1 MPAMTT
7 AASLETVLNHPAIW
21 RGASFARVTPGVPT
35 GFNELDNVIPGA
47 GWPVGAVTEVYAE
60 RPGLGE
66 LQLVMPAAAR
76 LTQSGHWVS
85 LIGAPHIPYAPALAS
100 QGVDLG
106 RILLVNPQTLE
117 EKLWAAEQALRASCC
132 GAVLLW
138 VEQIPERALRRLQL
152 AAEEGETT
160 LLLFRSGRV
169 TPASMAALRLHVSR
183 ADSRTIVRVLKR
195 RGGGL
200 PAPVT
205 LDLHRWIRFPA
216 RPTEAPERAPRL
228 PAYS

>member
-1 MPAMTT
+1 
-7 AASLETVLNHPAIW
+7 
-21 RGASFARVTPGVPT
+21 
-35 GFNELDNVIPGA
+35 
-47 GWPVGAVTEVYAE
+47 
-60 RPGLGE
+60 
-66 LQLVMPAAAR
+66 
-76 LTQSGHWVS
+76 
-85 LIGAPHIPYAPALAS
+85 
-100 QGVDLG
+100 
-106 RILLVNPQTLE
+106 VNPQTLE

-160 LLLFRSGRV
+160 LLLFRSRRV

-216 RPTEAPERAPRL
+216 RPTAAPERAPRL
-228 PAYS
+228 PAYY